1 MGELYHNMDFEFY
14 DCKVKTFEVNVQTHE
29 LWLHCLYRKCE
40 PVTIR
45 YQGVEA
51 VDGLGILP
59 NKTIEYMT
67 YHYDERKD
75 CNRYEIK
82 FQEVAERTI
91 IWADRMGRTEN
102 ESIVSL
108 S

>member
-1 MGELYHNMDFEFY
+1 MGELYHNMNFEFY
-14 DCKVKTFEVNVQTHE
+14 DCKVKKFEANVQTRE

-51 VDGLGILP
+51 VDGLGILS
-59 NKTIEYMT
+59 NKVIEYMT

-82 FQEVAERTI
+82 FQEIAERTT
-91 IWADRMGRTEN
+91 IWADWMDRIGN
-102 ESIVSL
+102 ESIA
-108 S
+108 